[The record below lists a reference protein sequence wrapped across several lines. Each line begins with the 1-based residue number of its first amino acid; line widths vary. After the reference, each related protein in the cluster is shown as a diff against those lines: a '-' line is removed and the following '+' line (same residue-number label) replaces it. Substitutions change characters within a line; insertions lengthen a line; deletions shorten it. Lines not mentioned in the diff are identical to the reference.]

1 MNLLVGVVILRFWLQ
16 RKRERERERERQHDE
31 LARVLGF
38 CIFLFHEVFFEK
50 SFSQGWIRVL
60 VFYYYYY
67 YYYYLIPRRVLVIFK
82 VN

>member
-16 RKRERERERERQHDE
+16 REREREKQHDE

-67 YYYYLIPRRVLVIFK
+67 YYLTPRRVLVIFK